1 MNEINGLAPFQEMIP
16 IPVCVLDKD
25 GRVVDSNSLIGDVFI
40 YDDIVGG
47 SIFALTGIKF
57 DRLKS
62 VSETNEPIHLERNEK
77 IFNLVPTVV
86 ESNGEEY
93 TYVYFMDVTQQE
105 KVEKKYDEEKVC
117 IVKIHIDNYDE
128 LNSSTSVDSQMGL
141 VSEIDKTIRKWASG
155 LSASVNRQKENV
167 YIVLISKGKCR
178 QQMEAKFP
186 ILDRVR
192 EIESSADFPVTLSI
206 GIGFNGDT
214 PEQRDEASQQA
225 LDLALGRGGDQAVVK
240 DGDKILYFGG
250 ATATVEKNNK
260 GKSRIIGHAL
270 KRLVQASSKIFI
282 MGHKNPDMDCF
293 GASMG
298 ISRMAKA
305 INKETYIVLEEFGE
319 ALALLY
325 NEAKESGEYNLINR
339 KRAVELIDEQSLV
352 IILDTH
358 KPSITECPELLDV
371 KTKRVI
377 IDHHRKGEE
386 FIENPTLV
394 YTEPYASSTSE
405 LVTEILQYT
414 IDRKELTKLEA
425 EGLLSGIF
433 VDTNHFSVKT
443 GVRTFEAAAWL
454 RRVGADLSKVKRLF
468 QVGKELF
475 MSRVK
480 GVSNAQFE
488 DNGIIYT
495 ICDGENPN
503 AQMICSLVADELLTV
518 RGTRKVFAVGKNHK
532 GRTIISARSV
542 GANNVQLVMEK
553 MGGGGHL
560 NAAGAQVDM
569 EPAEVIEKIKNIN
582 NIMEEM

>member
-16 IPVCVLDKD
+16 IPMCVLDKD

-167 YIVLISKGKCR
+167 YIVLIGKGKCR

-468 QVGKELF
+468 QVGKDLF

-553 MGGGGHL
+553 LGGGGHL

>member
-1 MNEINGLAPFQEMIP
+1 
-16 IPVCVLDKD
+16 
-25 GRVVDSNSLIGDVFI
+25 
-40 YDDIVGG
+40 
-47 SIFALTGIKF
+47 
-57 DRLKS
+57 
-62 VSETNEPIHLERNEK
+62 
-77 IFNLVPTVV
+77 
-86 ESNGEEY
+86 
-93 TYVYFMDVTQQE
+93 
-105 KVEKKYDEEKVC
+105 
-117 IVKIHIDNYDE
+117 
-128 LNSSTSVDSQMGL
+128 
-141 VSEIDKTIRKWASG
+141 
-155 LSASVNRQKENV
+155 
-167 YIVLISKGKCR
+167 
-178 QQMEAKFP
+178 
-186 ILDRVR
+186 
-192 EIESSADFPVTLSI
+192 
-206 GIGFNGDT
+206 
-214 PEQRDEASQQA
+214 
-225 LDLALGRGGDQAVVK
+225 
-240 DGDKILYFGG
+240 
-250 ATATVEKNNK
+250 
-260 GKSRIIGHAL
+260 
-270 KRLVQASSKIFI
+270 
-282 MGHKNPDMDCF
+282 
-293 GASMG
+293 
-298 ISRMAKA
+298 
-305 INKETYIVLEEFGE
+305 
-319 ALALLY
+319 LLY

-339 KRAVELIDEQSLV
+339 KRAVELIDEKSLV

-553 MGGGGHL
+553 LGGGGHL

>member
-16 IPVCVLDKD
+16 IPMCVLDKD

-339 KRAVELIDEQSLV
+339 KRAVELIDEKSLV

-553 MGGGGHL
+553 LGGGGHL

-569 EPAEVIEKIKNIN
+569 EPVEVIEKIKNIN

>member
-16 IPVCVLDKD
+16 IPMCVLDKD

-339 KRAVELIDEQSLV
+339 KRAVELIDEKSLV

-553 MGGGGHL
+553 LGGGGHL

>member
-1 MNEINGLAPFQEMIP
+1 MSEINGLAPFQEMIP
-16 IPVCVLDKD
+16 IPMCVLDKD

-128 LNSSTSVDSQMGL
+128 LNSSTSADSQMSL
-141 VSEIDKTIRKWASG
+141 VSEIDKTIRKWASS

-214 PEQRDEASQQA
+214 PESRDEASQQA

-240 DGDKILYFGG
+240 DGDKISYFGG

-270 KRLVQASSKIFI
+270 KRLVQSSSKIFI

-298 ISRMAKA
+298 ISRMTKA
-305 INKETYIVLEEFGE
+305 INKETYIVIEEFGE

-339 KRAVELIDEQSLV
+339 KRAIELIDEQSLV
-352 IILDTH
+352 IVLDTH

-386 FIENPTLV
+386 VIANPTLV

-475 MSRVK
+475 MSRVR

-495 ICDGENPN
+495 VCDGENPN

-518 RGTRKVFAVGKNHK
+518 RGTRKVFAIGKNHK

-553 MGGGGHL
+553 FGGGGHL

-569 EPAEVIEKIKNIN
+569 EPADVIEKLKNIN

>member
-339 KRAVELIDEQSLV
+339 KRAVELIDEKSLV

>member
-16 IPVCVLDKD
+16 IPMCVLDKD

-553 MGGGGHL
+553 LGGGGHL